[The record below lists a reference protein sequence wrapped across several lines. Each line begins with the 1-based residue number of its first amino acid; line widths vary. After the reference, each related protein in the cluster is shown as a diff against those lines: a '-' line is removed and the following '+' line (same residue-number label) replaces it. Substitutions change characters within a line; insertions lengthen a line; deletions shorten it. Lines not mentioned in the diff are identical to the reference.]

1 MLLKRQEAELAAV
14 DQERQTLRR
23 DAEAFKAMK
32 RETPEVLAKMAG
44 VQEQVLRGMPGNSKL
59 MPLPRWSYGTR
70 LPLVWERGVD
80 GSLAEIDT
88 TGCSDRQFKNDTLRG
103 FGGSNHPVL
112 LPTGERPEWA
122 GFWGGSG
129 HCERRGDRTRW
140 RFFKEVVEKLEQISG
155 WHDLVSRSLALKT
168 GIEESQQLN
177 YWKVKGYGYE
187 VYRVEA
193 PAAEGQLQENEIEV
207 QNRYAG
213 LRGVALPQHDWW
225 KLRAWST
232 TRESPPKIMG
242 RLVPTSQADCHLL
255 YKLETDHVLFVPE
268 TETGVSKPDEWKLQP
283 GRAFI
288 IFGREWLFSA
298 DNDDET
304 PLTGTGIRD
313 AVRLMMALLGPVKA
327 GGTSMVV
334 KAAAT
339 PTSVRTR
346 DEAAPPRAAFDLAE
360 LVRDCNVPLDLP
372 QEPTPAQMAAN
383 GLALRDYQQAS
394 LQFMI
399 DKELAGGDGGMGVNG
414 ELWSRM
420 RFLDAGCSSY
430 HDPDSKNCTYFYCEL
445 TGSIRDNIFD
455 HTDGELHE
463 ACISNC
469 GAYPSG
475 SILGEEMGLGK
486 TMICLALIVRNLP
499 PLKWRILPREHE
511 LLSEKARKKLWPSA
525 KVAHPLWT
533 HPVVAA
539 QKRETSAAASSN
551 LLVSN
556 GTLVLAPATLISQW
570 SSEIEKYAP
579 WLRVIT
585 LHSSE
590 KPSHVEVAT
599 SDVVIMS
606 TFFLQ
611 HSGNGNTTLS
621 FVRRTHWHRLIVDE
635 SHYNQSSDNNA
646 TQRELSKMMATNRHC
661 VTGTPIGHS
670 LDDLYGQLRFLR
682 IAPFN
687 RLAFWKDAVSDG
699 YYNGSTE
706 ALRILRSLLSRVVVR
721 HSKEQRTRAGDEL
734 VALPPRTVET
744 LLIPF
749 GSEAEREVYAEIER
763 RNRER
768 FIELYQESPATVAS
782 HYIRLLGML
791 VCARQCCSHL
801 SMIDLVKM
809 DRTNR
814 ALGATHP
821 AGLDKGK
828 QRAAGG
834 GIAAAA
840 AAGSK
845 EAPTRAV
852 VLKSAVERGRK
863 SAEARI
869 RVCIA
874 QIQSGEEIECPI
886 CLEVSGEQEV
896 TLPPCGHPCC
906 TECISNLLTAATTT
920 REARG
925 NCAICRDVFL
935 KSELTKLEVPL
946 SEVAA
951 ARAAAAITAAT
962 AAGTGGR
969 ASVHSGAGVAAAD
982 AAFTTVGRSSGGSVT
997 KESAAAVV
1005 GTRAAPVTNMYSEID
1020 AANLYTLSKRFLK
1033 YFEEGRAL
1041 MGTKVTRLMVEVQQM
1056 VENDPTSKCVVF
1068 SQFVGVLDVAAQEF
1082 AANGVK
1088 FVRVDGSVKQH
1099 ERADALLN
1107 FQAVPDIRV
1116 FLLSMRAGAVG
1127 LTLTA
1132 ADHCFILDTPTNPA
1146 TEEQAID
1153 RIHRIGQLR
1162 PVTVKRFVLAD
1173 TVEERILRVRRK
1185 LGVDAAA
1192 AAAAAGGAGGAG
1204 GGGRVGG
1211 GSAPTTLLAAEMGMQ
1226 DPEKVVAGADAE
1238 SPSRSRSAGG
1248 GGGGAAARGSGAHER
1263 RQDRI
1268 AKLAAMFGV
1277 DQELKIAT

>member
-1 MLLKRQEAELAAV
+1 MVGMDEADNEEVWSVEAITDTKVELGVRKWMVTWSSAPGTDLYDPTWEERDCFVGDDGTTTAQFIEFEKKRAAATAVAAATTVKTQFEDVLFGCKSWYGVHKKPAKKLKKAARSEMFLKAKDRFKENTLLSLPKVFSKWRVKKMFEADANEEVCTECGKDCDNHPTLGKLLNKRLLIIDLLQCAASQLLLCDGCENGMHLDCMNPPLDSVPEGDWFCVECCKILSARKEALLSRSPSVKARLPWIGSLSKAELKLGATFRETLNAMLLKRQEAELAAV

-122 GFWGGSG
+122 GFWGGSD

-168 GIEESQQLN
+168 GIEESQQ
-177 YWKVKGYGYE
+177 
-187 VYRVEA
+187 VEA

-646 TQRELSKMMATNRHC
+646 TQRE
-661 VTGTPIGHS
+661 
-670 LDDLYGQLRFLR
+670 
-682 IAPFN
+682 
-687 RLAFWKDAVSDG
+687 
-699 YYNGSTE
+699 
-706 ALRILRSLLSRVVVR
+706 
-721 HSKEQRTRAGDEL
+721 
-734 VALPPRTVET
+734 
-744 LLIPF
+744 
-749 GSEAEREVYAEIER
+749 
-763 RNRER
+763 
-768 FIELYQESPATVAS
+768 
-782 HYIRLLGML
+782 
-791 VCARQCCSHL
+791 
-801 SMIDLVKM
+801 
-809 DRTNR
+809 
-814 ALGATHP
+814 
-821 AGLDKGK
+821 
-828 QRAAGG
+828 
-834 GIAAAA
+834 
-840 AAGSK
+840 
-845 EAPTRAV
+845 
-852 VLKSAVERGRK
+852 
-863 SAEARI
+863 
-869 RVCIA
+869 
-874 QIQSGEEIECPI
+874 
-886 CLEVSGEQEV
+886 
-896 TLPPCGHPCC
+896 
-906 TECISNLLTAATTT
+906 
-920 REARG
+920 
-925 NCAICRDVFL
+925 
-935 KSELTKLEVPL
+935 
-946 SEVAA
+946 
-951 ARAAAAITAAT
+951 
-962 AAGTGGR
+962 
-969 ASVHSGAGVAAAD
+969 
-982 AAFTTVGRSSGGSVT
+982 
-997 KESAAAVV
+997 
-1005 GTRAAPVTNMYSEID
+1005 
-1020 AANLYTLSKRFLK
+1020 
-1033 YFEEGRAL
+1033 
-1041 MGTKVTRLMVEVQQM
+1041 
-1056 VENDPTSKCVVF
+1056 
-1068 SQFVGVLDVAAQEF
+1068 
-1082 AANGVK
+1082 
-1088 FVRVDGSVKQH
+1088 
-1099 ERADALLN
+1099 
-1107 FQAVPDIRV
+1107 
-1116 FLLSMRAGAVG
+1116 
-1127 LTLTA
+1127 
-1132 ADHCFILDTPTNPA
+1132 
-1146 TEEQAID
+1146 
-1153 RIHRIGQLR
+1153 
-1162 PVTVKRFVLAD
+1162 
-1173 TVEERILRVRRK
+1173 
-1185 LGVDAAA
+1185 
-1192 AAAAAGGAGGAG
+1192 
-1204 GGGRVGG
+1204 
-1211 GSAPTTLLAAEMGMQ
+1211 
-1226 DPEKVVAGADAE
+1226 
-1238 SPSRSRSAGG
+1238 
-1248 GGGGAAARGSGAHER
+1248 
-1263 RQDRI
+1263 
-1268 AKLAAMFGV
+1268 
-1277 DQELKIAT
+1277 